1 MNACPRCGKMA
12 VGVGEAIRGTGES
25 VLACRQCGCAL
36 HFDERPLSGL
46 ALEAA
51 VMLLAWLV
59 LIISCLAWGYPLGRA
74 LSGIFVFPLVI
85 ALSFRGAGAAGARL
99 RRSRAGAGAASGCA
113 GCGNPSPA
121 ARGVIRRGGAGVH
134 AVGSV
139 GGPGAAPA
147 DQAPGAALRASSSF
161 A

>member
-1 MNACPRCGKMA
+1 MNACPKCGKMA
-12 VGVGEAIRGTGES
+12 VGVGEAIRGAGDS

-59 LIISCLAWGYPLGRA
+59 LMVSCLAWGYPLGRA

-85 ALSFRGAGAAGARL
+85 ALSFRALARPVRAFGGPVPVPVRVRRPVARGAATL
-99 RRSRAGAGAASGCA
+99 RPR
-113 GCGNPSPA
+113 
-121 ARGVIRRGGAGVH
+121 H
-134 AVGSV
+134 AV
-139 GGPGAAPA
+139 
-147 DQAPGAALRASSSF
+147 
-161 A
+161 